1 MNIKEALKQGSCE
14 KGGTNFSYIKLGL
27 SDDVFERVA
36 SSVETFIKDE
46 NALKAWVS
54 SPSTL
59 ELLQSYQSNA
69 DKIRT
74 ELNAKITTIEGEK
87 AALEAKLKEI
97 TPTPPTQNKPDVV
110 TTAQTVDPSKPTLDN
125 LSELIAKQV
134 SEAISPLMTK
144 LNEFE
149 TGQNQKNAVAA
160 LDTFKS
166 TWDYAK
172 GYPSESEDAYERVV
186 ELYEAGGKKWTGEE
200 LTSKFKEKLNKS
212 LLKRGIDTAKPY
224 QSEPPTDTKPDFSG
238 EIELLKDAG
247 VTFPD

>member
-97 TPTPPTQNKPDVV
+97 TPPQPTPTP
-110 TTAQTVDPSKPTLDN
+110 TVDPPKPTLDN

-149 TGQNQKNAVAA
+149 TDQNQKNAVAA

-224 QSEPPTDTKPDFSG
+224 QSDPLNDTKPDFSG

>member
-97 TPTPPTQNKPDVV
+97 TPTPPTP
-110 TTAQTVDPSKPTLDN
+110 TPTVDPSKPTLDN

-224 QSEPPTDTKPDFSG
+224 QSDPLNDTKPDFSG